1 MTHPLL
7 ERPAYSTNVKYE
19 VLTHTICD
27 GWVNIWTI
35 TGDSPTGNPMP
46 MQFDSVA
53 DAWEEI
59 KDALNHGDNP
69 NDYLIVKVTREVA

>member
-1 MTHPLL
+1 MFDKKV
-7 ERPAYSTNVKYE
+7 SYE

-46 MQFDSVA
+46 MEFESIE
-53 DAWEEI
+53 DAWVEI
-59 KDALNHGDNP
+59 KDALSHGDDP
-69 NDYLIVKVTREVA
+69 DQYMIIKITREAV